1 MFVYVY
7 LMRDG
12 FREEIDDRHACDN
25 QRNAE
30 DGGRV
35 ELLPQ
40 READEGNQHDAA
52 ARPDGIY
59 RADRNAAEG
68 ERDEIEANGVKE
80 QGGGRGQPFAEAVAD
95 FEQGG
100 GDDFEDDGEG
110 KGEPGVHVDSW
121 FGSVLRTG

>member
-1 MFVYVY
+1 MGY
-7 LMRDG
+7 G
-12 FREEIDDRHACDN
+12 FREEIDDYHARDN
-25 QRNAE
+25 QRNAKH
-30 DGGRV
+30 GGQV
-35 ELLPQ
+35 EFLPQ

-95 FEQGG
+95 FEQGS
-100 GDDFEDDGEG
+100 GDDFENDGESEG
-110 KGEPGVHVDSW
+110 KPGVHVDSW
-121 FGSVLRTG
+121 FGSVLCTG

>member
-1 MFVYVY
+1 MGNGFGKEVDDCHP
-7 LMRDG
+7 RDDE
-12 FREEIDDRHACDN
+12 RDAKH
-25 QRNAE
+25 
-30 DGGRV
+30 GGRV
-35 ELLPQ
+35 EFLPQ
-40 READEGNQHDAA
+40 GEADEGNQHDAA

-59 RADRNAAEG
+59 RADRNAAEC

>member
-1 MFVYVY
+1 MGY
-7 LMRDG
+7 G
-12 FREEIDDRHACDN
+12 FREEVNHRHARDDE
-25 QRNAE
+25 RDAKH
-30 DGGRV
+30 GGRV

-40 READEGNQHDAA
+40 READEGNQYNAA

-68 ERDEIEANGVKE
+68 KCDEVEADGIKGERS
-80 QGGGRGQPFAEAVAD
+80 GGGQPFAEAVAD

-100 GDDFEDDGEG
+100 GDDFEDDSEGE
-110 KGEPGVHVDSW
+110 GEPGVHVDSW